1 MSGQALSSSPPGWD
15 LLSSNDGTKLLT
27 EISQLHDGGATLP
40 VIAGKLRARYADR
53 DLLAAALTQ
62 AELRTKAVSKFG
74 ALSRE
79 MLFTQAG
86 LEQASRLRVAELHAA
101 RFTHAGCGS
110 VSDLGSGLG
119 AESLAF
125 LRAGMQVHAVEIDP
139 LTATFARHNLAVQ
152 STALDTSAL
161 ARSAA
166 PAAAAAEFDVQLG
179 DATTLALPHTDGV
192 FLDPARRSAGH
203 RDTKRLAS
211 PSDYSPTLEFA
222 FEAARG
228 ARAGGVKLG
237 PGLDRSLIPE
247 DAEAQWVSVDGSL
260 VEMSLWFGEAARPK
274 VRRVATVMQSQDGS
288 LHELTAMADTEDVPV
303 RELGEYL
310 IEPDGAIIRARLI
323 GLLASRLDA
332 GMIHEHIAYLT
343 AEQHVATPFG
353 QVFRVLEE
361 LPSREKDLRRA
372 LQSRG
377 IGRLEIKKRGV
388 DVDPAALRTRLRL
401 KGEGSATLILSR
413 TASRHIAL
421 LAERC

>member
-1 MSGQALSSSPPGWD
+1 MSGQAQSASPPGWD
-15 LLSSNDGTKLLT
+15 LLTSDKGTKLLF
-27 EISQLHDGGATLP
+27 EITLLRDGGATLP
-40 VIAGKLRARYADR
+40 AVASKLRAQYADR
-53 DLLAAALTQ
+53 DLIAAALTQ
-62 AELRTKAVSKFG
+62 SELRTKALPKFG

-86 LEQASRLRVAELHAA
+86 LEQASRMRVAELHAD
-101 RFTHAGCGS
+101 RFSQAGCRS

-125 LRAGMQVHAVEIDP
+125 LRAGMHVHAIEIDP
-139 LTATFARHNLAVQ
+139 LTAAFAEHNLTVQ
-152 STALDTSAL
+152 SDALRNKELASAATSA
-161 ARSAA
+161 AS
-166 PAAAAAEFDVQLG
+166 AAEFAVQLG
-179 DATTLALPHTDGV
+179 DATTLELPYTDGV

-211 PSDYSPTLEFA
+211 PNDYSPTLDFA
-222 FEAARG
+222 FEAARD

-247 DAEAQWVSVDGSL
+247 DAEAQWVSVDGVL
-260 VEMSLWFGEAARPK
+260 VEMGLWFGAAARSDA
-274 VRRVATVMQSQDGS
+274 RRVATVVQSRDES
-288 LHELTAMADTEDVPV
+288 VHELTAKSDTEDAPV

-323 GLLASRLDA
+323 GLLGGMLDA

-343 AEQHVATPFG
+343 ADRHVATSFG
-353 QVFRVLEE
+353 QVFRIVEE
-361 LPSREKDLRRA
+361 LPSREKDLKRA
-372 LQSRG
+372 LQARG

-401 KGEGSATLILSR
+401 KGEGSAILILSR
-413 TASRHIAL
+413 SASKHIAL